1 MLSWNELNNL
11 AKYQHIKQAQMGGP
25 QEPLDLDGTPATFS
39 SRAGLGSIPMQE
51 FYGLGRNELGLPPDA
66 QEAARR
72 QANDF
77 VMNVL
82 MGNAD
87 ANRTEEATSMRALR
101 ETPLPNEDLS
111 RASTAP
117 AERALDRMTEEQRNQ
132 IGVQYSDEALVNALR
147 GSIPLNEVDVQKLVS
162 NAAPSSAVEELVSN
176 SAPSSSPATVGMF
189 DFSSPEAF
197 ERSLRANEESL
208 RSTAAPSSSPAESA
222 PTSEKPETSTA
233 GFLDKLKDLGPSAGY
248 GAGAGA
254 VAGIPI
260 ALLAHA
266 LLGDKKKKSLR
277 DYLKSGLLGALI
289 GGGLGAGTGALAKN
303 QGFDFADA
311 VKKRMT

>member
-1 MLSWNELNNL
+1 
-11 AKYQHIKQAQMGGP
+11 
-25 QEPLDLDGTPATFS
+25 
-39 SRAGLGSIPMQE
+39 
-51 FYGLGRNELGLPPDA
+51 
-66 QEAARR
+66 
-72 QANDF
+72 
-77 VMNVL
+77 
-82 MGNAD
+82 
-87 ANRTEEATSMRALR
+87 MRALR

-222 PTSEKPETSTA
+222 PTAAPSSSPAESAPTSEKPETSTA